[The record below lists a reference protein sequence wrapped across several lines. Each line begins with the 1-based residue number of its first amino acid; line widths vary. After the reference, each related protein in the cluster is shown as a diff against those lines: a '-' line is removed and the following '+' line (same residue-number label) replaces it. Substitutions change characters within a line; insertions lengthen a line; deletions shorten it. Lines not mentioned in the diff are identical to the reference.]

1 MKKLK
6 ILVADSHEVFRMGI
20 SFILKNTV
28 DFEVVGEAATCTD
41 VMKKVHQYNPDIL
54 IIDFHLND
62 GCAIEVCKKVNIRYP
77 ETKTIMLI
85 SLSDENSIFEAI
97 SAGAI
102 GLLPKQM
109 KGEEL
114 TRAVRMVHEGKSIL
128 DPSITSKVIDR
139 VKNNFS
145 SSEKNEVIL
154 NPQERRI
161 LALIAEGKTNKEIA
175 QILMLSNNTIKNYVS
190 GILSKLNFSN
200 RAEAAA
206 YAVKNN
212 LTKPYPNIVCR
223 SRGGQY

>member
-6 ILVADSHEVFRMGI
+6 ILVADSHEVFRLGI
-20 SFILKNTV
+20 SFILKRV
-28 DFEVVGEAATCTD
+28 EDFEVIGEAAVCTD
-41 VMKKVHQYNPDIL
+41 VMKKMDQYNPDIL
-54 IIDFHLND
+54 VMDSRLND
-62 GCAIEVCKKVNIRYP
+62 GCAVEVCKRVNVKYP

-85 SLSDENSIFEAI
+85 SPSDEDRIFEAI

-114 TRAVRMVHEGKSIL
+114 IRAIRMVHEGKSML
-128 DPSITSKVIDR
+128 DPSITLKVIDR
-139 VKNNFS
+139 VKNSFS
-145 SSEKNEVIL
+145 APEKKDVLL

-161 LALIAEGKTNKEIA
+161 LALIADGKTNKEIA

-212 LTKPYPNIVCR
+212 LTKPYSKAAR
-223 SRGGQY
+223 ESSGS